1 MTTRARFRFIV
12 KGHPDGT
19 PWIAF
24 EPQGGQLRG
33 EGLPSGIFGFEL
45 PKGTTAKRA
54 EEVAGFLDENVTQFC
69 FTAMELG

>member
-12 KGHPDGT
+12 KGYPDGT

-24 EPQGGQLRG
+24 EPQRLQLVG

-45 PKGTTAKRA
+45 PKGTTGKRA
-54 EEVAGFLDENVTQFC
+54 EEIARFLDENITQFC
-69 FTAMELG
+69 FTAEALK